1 MRIVFCGSGAFA
13 APALRAVVA
22 AGHEVAAIV
31 TQPPRASGRGGKL
44 TSTPLAQAAH
54 QLQLDVHEFENINAP
69 QSIETVSAARP
80 DVIVVVDF
88 GQFVRAGVR
97 GCAPL
102 GAFNLHGSLLPELRG
117 AAPVNWAIIRG
128 YRRTGVTTF
137 DLVDKM
143 DAGAIY
149 LQAATDVNSDET
161 AEQLRIRL
169 AQIGA
174 DLVCRTL
181 DLLAGGKVQAQV
193 QDESK
198 ATLAPRLTRADGLID
213 WSAPAEEIRN
223 RIHGVWPWPAAH
235 AVFFRKDGLAMPV
248 LIERCKIEEGAA
260 EAEAGML
267 DRDLMVACGQG
278 RLSILG
284 IQPAGKRLMAWK
296 DFLNGYR
303 ASEGDKFIRPPG

>member
-31 TQPPRASGRGGKL
+31 TQPSRPSGRGGKL
-44 TSTPLAQAAH
+44 TPTPLAQAAH
-54 QLQLDVHEFENINAP
+54 QLQLDVHEFENVNAP
-69 QSIETVSAARP
+69 QAIETVSAARP

-97 GCAPL
+97 GCARL

-143 DAGAIY
+143 DAGGIY
-149 LQAATDVNSDET
+149 LQAAVGVNLDET
-161 AEQLRIRL
+161 AEQLRARL
-169 AQIGA
+169 ADVGA

-181 DLLAGGKVQAQV
+181 DLHLAARCR
-193 QDESK
+193 
-198 ATLAPRLTRADGLID
+198 PRCRMSQRLRLRPGL
-213 WSAPAEEIRN
+213 R
-223 RIHGVWPWPAAH
+223 
-235 AVFFRKDGLAMPV
+235 
-248 LIERCKIEEGAA
+248 
-260 EAEAGML
+260 
-267 DRDLMVACGQG
+267 G
-278 RLSILG
+278 RT
-284 IQPAGKRLMAWK
+284 A
-296 DFLNGYR
+296 
-303 ASEGDKFIRPPG
+303 